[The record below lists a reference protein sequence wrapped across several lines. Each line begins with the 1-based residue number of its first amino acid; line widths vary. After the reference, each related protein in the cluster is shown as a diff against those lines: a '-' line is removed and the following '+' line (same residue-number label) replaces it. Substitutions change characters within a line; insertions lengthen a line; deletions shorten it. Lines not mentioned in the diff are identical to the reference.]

1 MHITG
6 KIFAFLTLCL
16 AVAAIILTAK
26 TLDKQNEWNRRVEKA
41 RDDYEASLAKLP
53 DVENKANQLEE
64 EITLSRLGWGR
75 HWNDVEVTASPN
87 IARGLIN
94 IGIGRN
100 EGLVQTTATGDQYPQ
115 MYAFQ
120 ENADGTMS
128 YVGEFRVTQVDVNR
142 AALQLS
148 RTPREGEVNNW
159 NFNNKWRFRDAL
171 PPAKRKSVSEL
182 LLKMTTVEQR
192 LSDRRQ
198 FLSIQQDSLAAAK
211 TALQNRMNEL
221 NGDPQAPEGAGD
233 EYSKG
238 LVATM
243 NAAEEKRNAALA
255 EVQKLRGE
263 LANLH
268 ARFEKLLSENSEMEN
283 KLSSQSKTA
292 SSATEPPG
300 N

>member
-1 MHITG
+1 
-6 KIFAFLTLCL
+6 
-16 AVAAIILTAK
+16 
-26 TLDKQNEWNRRVEKA
+26 
-41 RDDYEASLAKLP
+41 
-53 DVENKANQLEE
+53 VENKANQLEE